1 MKHGSVLIAVL
12 ALVAGG
18 CSKKSGDEKSAP
30 AASGSASG
38 SASAAPD
45 ALDAAAAMD
54 AADPAPA
61 IDAAAAPAATTP
73 LSDEQCKDVVLAI
86 VACRSSGDDGA
97 NVAFDDWLLERFYGG
112 TGIALLDPL
121 QDEMDA
127 WKKKPA
133 KACAD
138 WRTWRAPEPFPDGA
152 AIHAAAKSADCAKLR
167 AAIDAG
173 GGIPV
178 APDAPIE

>member
-18 CSKKSGDEKSAP
+18 CSKKSGDEKSDP
-30 AASGSASG
+30 AAGT
-38 SASAAPD
+38 ASAAP
-45 ALDAAAAMD
+45 AATDAAAALD
-54 AADPAPA
+54 SGDPAPA
-61 IDAAAAPAATTP
+61 IDAAAASPTATAP

-152 AIHAAAKSADCAKLR
+152 GIHAAAKSADCAKLR
-167 AAIDAG
+167 AAIDAA

-178 APDAPIE
+178 APDAPAE